1 MNYEARL
8 RRLEH
13 RLMSGRLLAIPLR
26 VDLTYP
32 NGRAEQHSEPP
43 EEAVQRYL
51 DNGGAVPRENDLVVL
66 IKKFTG

>member
-26 VDLTYP
+26 VDLSYP
-32 NGRAEQHSEPP
+32 NGRAEEHSEPL
-43 EEAVQRYL
+43 EAAIQRYL
-51 DNGGAVPRENDLVVL
+51 DNGGAVSRENDLVVL
-66 IKKFTG
+66 IKKFTW